1 MGRGGAA
8 RRAVRDVD
16 AARGGKGAAAEMLG
30 ASRLAGSWEIQVGT
44 SVGAGRTRE
53 SRGATVAARCEAGLL
68 AAILVYL

>member
-8 RRAVRDVD
+8 RRAARGVD
-16 AARGGKGAAAEMLG
+16 AGRKGAAAEMLG

-44 SVGAGRTRE
+44 SVGAGRTLE